1 MRSFSLL
8 CLLTMISG
16 LAHAQVPA
24 IPSTEKAR
32 VVVLT
37 DVANEPDD
45 EQSFIRLLL
54 YSNELDIECIAAT
67 TSVRLQDAIHPE
79 KLYERVEAY
88 REVYP
93 NLRLHAEPSS
103 PSARRRSRYGSLAAS
118 EELHTSSYPARTMAF
133 PRSRGIGESSSPRTE
148 KSSRARSYQPRPAIG
163 WRAGTGPNRV
173 DDMIMSYRNESH

>member
-1 MRSFSLL
+1 MMRSIPLL
-8 CLLTMISG
+8 CLLTVISG

-24 IPSTEKAR
+24 IPSNEKAR
-32 VVVLT
+32 VIVLT

-67 TSVRLQDAIHPE
+67 TSTWLRDAIHPE

-93 NLRLHAEPSS
+93 NLRLHAE
-103 PSARRRSRYGSLAAS
+103 G
-118 EELHTSSYPARTMAF
+118 YPKPDDLKAMIKRGRVAF
-133 PRSRGIGESSSPRTE
+133 GMKGVGDGLDTE
-148 KSSRARSYQPRPAIG
+148 REDS
-163 WRAGTGPNRV
+163 NL
-173 DDMIMSYRNESH
+173 